1 MVCPGA
7 TFYFP
12 ITLFWIINVL
22 CLVFQHSAMISND
35 FVIDL
40 DKLSLVQVTKQNMHM
55 LRSLNGVLFPI
66 TYSETFYT
74 LLQTPSSERVARIG
88 IDAVVSYC

>member
-1 MVCPGA
+1 
-7 TFYFP
+7 
-12 ITLFWIINVL
+12 
-22 CLVFQHSAMISND
+22 MISDD

-40 DKLSLVQVTKQNMHM
+40 DKLSLVPVTKQNINM

-74 LLQTPSSERVARIG
+74 LLQTPCNERVARIG
-88 IDAVVSYC
+88 TVVSYC